1 MKNKLVYVIAFTS
14 FMFLLNAQFKL
25 NAQSHISMQSHQ
37 NSVTALASLE
47 IGNSADENSFF
58 SAGQDGFLIKWT
70 EDGSGEH
77 YQISD
82 LEIRLIARSPNGTDI
97 AVYETDG
104 GLVNRVSVWNWK
116 TLTRKY
122 AKRFSNAVTA
132 LSYSEKGTYLIVGT
146 ATVNGIVF
154 LNASSGSQISGKIQ
168 EQSGIISMARSSATE
183 NSMVLY
189 SPAGSL
195 TYINMRTGRQKA
207 RFNVAQGLKQPVLFN
222 NNVFFA
228 GVNDAGISVVQ
239 ATTGTEAKFVKASNP
254 LLLCSR
260 FDRDL
265 YYLESDGKAY
275 ALKVLENLD
284 NNTVGNPKTV
294 KTISKL
300 PGGEAIVC
308 GVKSGN
314 DILLGSQKGH
324 IYKTD
329 SDYASSPSQ
338 IPLYPLTD
346 DIYDRIYDIS
356 QAGESFYFLTKN
368 AVFKS
373 SYDNSFV
380 DKAAENSNQTNIITY
395 NDNLILWTR
404 NSVRPVQLINL
415 NRQATTNLFM
425 PSKNLQS
432 LRLFGDTLIALEGN
446 TTVNK
451 YDLKNNN
458 FERLYEGSALQDAAL
473 YGENILYVAKS
484 SATNPPSSLIFID
497 VKTKETVPVSMSS
510 NVTYSLN
517 YTENTALYGISVYEN
532 SSGNSRT
539 ELFSL
544 TPETRAITSIM
555 QLNDEDPNAF
565 IKLYSSF
572 IYTNLGK
579 SKIISYNTATKRQFN
594 YKRSA
599 SLPLKIERNSSRLV
613 VLNRDGSISWY
624 NPELGTV
631 LADWYMTTEG
641 QWFEF

>member
-1 MKNKLVYVIAFTS
+1 MKNKLVYVIALTS
-14 FMFLLNAQFKL
+14 FTLFFNARFKL

-70 EDGSGEH
+70 EDGAGEH

-104 GLVNRVSVWNWK
+104 GLINRVSVWNWK

-195 TYINMRTGRQKA
+195 TYVNIRTGQQKA

-239 ATTGTEAKFVKASNP
+239 ATTGTEAKFVTAANP
-254 LLLCSR
+254 ILLCSR

-265 YYLESDGKAY
+265 YYLEFDGRSY

-284 NNTVGNPKTV
+284 NNTVGNPKTL
-294 KTISKL
+294 KTISRL

-329 SDYASSPSQ
+329 SDYAPGPGQ

-395 NDNLILWTR
+395 NDDIILWTR
-404 NSVRPVQLINL
+404 NSVRPVQLIDSD
-415 NRQATTNLFM
+415 RQTATNLFT
-425 PSKNLQS
+425 PSKKLQS
-432 LRLFGDTLIALEGN
+432 LRLFGDSLIALEGN

-451 YDLKNNN
+451 YDLKDNN

-497 VKTKETVPVSMSS
+497 VTTKETVPLSMSS

-517 YTENTALYGISVYEN
+517 YAENTALYGISVYEN
-532 SSGNSRT
+532 NSGSSRT

-544 TPETRAITSIM
+544 SPETRTVTSIM

-579 SKIISYNTATKRQFN
+579 SQIISYNTATKRQFH

-641 QWFEF
+641 QWYEF